1 MKAKLWCWNT
11 RGRDEETSIRHVKL
25 LLRAGELS
33 RWMLMYTGDTEAAVS
48 QTHRVAL
55 SRTYDD
61 KAISHA
67 QAGPTVGRPCACRVA
82 LDSRD
87 AQT

>member
-1 MKAKLWCWNT
+1 
-11 RGRDEETSIRHVKL
+11 
-25 LLRAGELS
+25 
-33 RWMLMYTGDTEAAVS
+33 MYTGETEAAVS

-61 KAISHA
+61 KEISHA